1 MIELKNENHAEAT
14 KVSTDQTR
22 RDFLNKFGKLAV
34 ITPVAMSVLMT
45 PSTSAAP
52 KSCRGNGTKK
62 CTQ

>member
-1 MIELKNENHAEAT
+1 MIELKNEHHANTAE
-14 KVSTDQTR
+14 KSTDQTR

-52 KSCRGNGTKK
+52 KSCRGNGSKK
-62 CTQ
+62 CT

>member
-62 CTQ
+62 CT

>member
-22 RDFLNKFGKLAV
+22 RDFLNKFGKLAE

-62 CTQ
+62 CT

>member
-52 KSCRGNGTKK
+52 KSCRGNGSKG
-62 CTQ
+62 CR

>member
-14 KVSTDQTR
+14 KLSTDQTR

-62 CTQ
+62 CT